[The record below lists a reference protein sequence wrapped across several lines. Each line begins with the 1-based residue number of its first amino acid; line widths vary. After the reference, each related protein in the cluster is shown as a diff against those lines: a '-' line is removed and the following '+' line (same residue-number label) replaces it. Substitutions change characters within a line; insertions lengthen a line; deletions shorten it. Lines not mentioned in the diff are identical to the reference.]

1 MTSADPNLLDR
12 DIRQRDLVPP
22 AELARCHAVVIGVGS
37 IGRQVALQ
45 LAATG
50 VPMMTLY
57 DPDTVGAE
65 NLAPQGFWE
74 SDVGDPKVD
83 AAANVCH
90 EQFPQMEL
98 NGRHERFRRSAVQSW
113 PSDRVTAV
121 FCCVDSIATRRLVW
135 DAVHG
140 TAGFFADGRMAAE
153 VVRVLASGQPAADTL
168 LSDELVFC
176 RRGVRRQLHIQVHD
190 LRGERGSR
198 ADGGPVRPLVAAPA
212 SRPRPDPE
220 SARRRVDCAGNGR
233 LTW

>member
-22 AELARCHAVVIGVGS
+22 VELARCHAVVIGVGS

-50 VPMMTLY
+50 VPLMTLY
-57 DPDTVGAE
+57 DPDVVGVE

-98 NGRHERFRRSAVQSW
+98 YGRHERFRRSAVQSW
-113 PSDRVTAV
+113 LSDRVTAV

-135 DAVHG
+135 DAVRC
-140 TAGFFADGRMAAE
+140 TARFFADGRMAAE
-153 VVRVLASGQPAADTL
+153 VVRVLASDQPAADEYYPTSL
-168 LSDELVFC
+168 FSAGEAYVGSCTSKSTIYVASVAAGLMVGQFALWL
-176 RRGVRRQLHIQVHD
+176 RRQPVVHD
-190 LRGERGSR
+190 QTLN
-198 ADGGPVRPLVAAPA
+198 LLAAELTVPA
-212 SRPRPDPE
+212 T
-220 SARRRVDCAGNGR
+220 VV
-233 LTW
+233 